1 MPKCDL
7 VLEGGGVKGIGLVG
21 AAQALEA
28 AGYTFENLAGTSAG
42 AIVAALLAA
51 GYSGQEIEE
60 ELVRLDYRNFKQAEP
75 LDHLGVPGKF
85 MSMIFHFGLYKAD
98 FFEHWLVGLL
108 ARKGKTVFGDI
119 RAAEGNGSK
128 SKWRMQAVASD
139 ITDRT
144 MLVLPR
150 DLSRFGLD
158 PDGFPIA
165 RAVRMSMSIPL
176 FYEPCLLT
184 DSTGV
189 DHLIVDGGLLSN
201 YPLWLLDGEARADRP
216 VFGCKFSRSKGECA
230 QTGIRQGHPIAF
242 AEALVSTALDAHDN
256 HHISTTKGDL
266 DRSILIPTD
275 VAADGKTARVSTTDF
290 GISKAVSMAL
300 LENGRH
306 AAETFLAQ
314 WNFSHWKT
322 RFLGL

>member
-21 AAQALEA
+21 AVQALEA
-28 AGYTFENLAGTSAG
+28 AGHTFENLAGTSAG

-51 GYSGQEIEE
+51 GYSGREIEE

-75 LDHLGVPGKF
+75 LDRLGAPGQF
-85 MSMIFHFGLYKAD
+85 MSMILHWGIYKAD
-98 FFEHWLVGLL
+98 YFEQWLTKLL
-108 ARKGKTVFGDI
+108 THKGKTVFGDI
-119 RAAEGNGSK
+119 RAAADGRTQRS
-128 SKWRMQAVASD
+128 WRLQAVASD
-139 ITDRT
+139 ITDKT
-144 MLVLPR
+144 LLVLPR

-184 DSTGV
+184 DKDGV

-201 YPLWLLDGEARADRP
+201 YPLWLLDDHVKAGKP
-216 VFGCKFSRSKGECA
+216 VFGCKFSEGQGERA
-230 QTGIRQGHPIAF
+230 KDNIRQGHLISF
-242 AEALVSTALDAHDN
+242 VGALVSTALDAHDN
-256 HHISTTKGDL
+256 YHISTTKGDY

-275 VAADGKTARVSTTDF
+275 VTANGKTVAVSATDF
-290 GISKAVSMAL
+290 NISRAVSMGL

-306 AAETFLAQ
+306 AAETFLAK
-314 WNFSHWKT
+314 WDFSRCKT
-322 RFLGL
+322 QFQGW